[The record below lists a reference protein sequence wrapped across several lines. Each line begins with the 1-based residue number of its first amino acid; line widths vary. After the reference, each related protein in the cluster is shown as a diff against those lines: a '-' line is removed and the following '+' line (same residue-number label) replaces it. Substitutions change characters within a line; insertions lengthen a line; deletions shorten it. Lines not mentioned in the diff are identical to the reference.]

1 MPVCLSH
8 CGFLPSCSLQMNFI
22 QEKPVNVV
30 TSIVQLTNQEK
41 GVVVRREGGGEEEKS
56 CVVWLQADCLWLHK
70 C

>member
-8 CGFLPSCSLQMNFI
+8 CRFLPSCSLQMNFI

-41 GVVVRREGGGEEEKS
+41 GVVVRREGGRRRVKLCGLGTS
-56 CVVWLQADCLWLHK
+56 
-70 C
+70 